1 MTGPLMTLTV
11 SRLLPAVV
19 ALVVAVPTGRGD
31 AGQDTGDGQAAPRR
45 VEMAALWQAPPPGR
59 DLYFGVGGRRLAP
72 KATDLYTV
80 IAIKATGFSD
90 GYTVRDPGA
99 HEWSVKFPPEAGPE
113 ITASRLFWGIGYHQP
128 PEYLLADWRAER
140 AESGGRQRPA
150 RFREKK
156 PDFHHLDD
164 HGSWSYYD
172 NPFMG
177 THELKGLLVL
187 QAMLGNSDLK
197 DENNALYRLDGP
209 VEGSATWYVARDL
222 GQTFGR
228 TGYID
233 PPRGDI
239 DVFEATPFIRGVVDG
254 RVTLEYTGR
263 HQDLFADITVAD
275 VEWICRRLNELSLR
289 QWRDAFRAGGF
300 DRITSERFIRRMKQK
315 IGEGLNLASKERRSS

>member
-1 MTGPLMTLTV
+1 
-11 SRLLPAVV
+11 
-19 ALVVAVPTGRGD
+19 
-31 AGQDTGDGQAAPRR
+31 
-45 VEMAALWQAPPPGR
+45 
-59 DLYFGVGGRRLAP
+59 
-72 KATDLYTV
+72 
-80 IAIKATGFSD
+80 
-90 GYTVRDPGA
+90 
-99 HEWSVKFPPEAGPE
+99 
-113 ITASRLFWGIGYHQP
+113 
-128 PEYLLADWRAER
+128 
-140 AESGGRQRPA
+140 
-150 RFREKK
+150 
-156 PDFHHLDD
+156 
-164 HGSWSYYD
+164 
-172 NPFMG
+172 MG